1 MFGPGRELVARAR
14 SQVREDVRADPY
26 LLYILVGATLL
37 ASFWFWHRIPNFA
50 TRDERSRLLDAMV
63 PYGRV
68 LAEPSFQSLQ
78 EGVAWSRVPFGA
90 TLYVFGLAMLP
101 AVVYAILTGQADIFV
116 SVGFPDW
123 EFGYYPVWAE
133 TPRWVWTSSLVL
145 VRLFNV
151 AFAVGCVYLTY
162 RLGTAMADRFT
173 GRLAAIILTLTFGFL
188 TIAHEG
194 GEDMPALFFVLLAV
208 NLVYLYVQSGDV
220 AAFFAGSAAG
230 GAAIAFKL
238 TAAPVVLVVGAAH
251 LLRAVKSEEDTVD
264 ALLAPK
270 VVVGGA
276 TLGAVTIGL
285 GFPTLLVVG
294 PEPFIERVF
303 GGSMGRM
310 NHATG
315 PDAPIT
321 WWFLRG
327 YFSGMGLPLFFA
339 SVTGVLASVER
350 LRKRRESVYGTLL
363 VLLALSLYVLL
374 FSRWHDFRVHHLLPT
389 FPLLALLLARS
400 YTDARERW
408 QWDPRI
414 LRGAMAVLLVT
425 TAIYAGVGTL
435 GFASMPRD
443 QAEAW
448 LVENADEDDTMQ
460 ITRRSFQDAAVPHGM
475 GISHVFGRED
485 DGEVADP
492 CPEYIQLGYRD
503 MLYLQPGTYYRN
515 GEAQRTYVT
524 DLLTGEYNYEIAA
537 EFGTRPGRQ
546 RFGPV
551 PDDGP
556 VSSWVPNR
564 ATPGDYGDLL
574 RYGIVPQTDQF
585 ADEQELAAN
594 QYTVIL
600 ERTEPCTSPH
610 TAPF

>member
-1 MFGPGRELVARAR
+1 MFGPGRELVGRVK
-14 SQVREDVRADPY
+14 SQVYEDLRADPY
-26 LLYILVGATLL
+26 LPYILVAATLL
-37 ASFWFWHRIPNFA
+37 AGFWFWHRIPNFA

-68 LAEPSFQSLQ
+68 LADPSLESLR
-78 EGVAWSRVPFGA
+78 EGVGWSRVPFGA
-90 TLYVFGLAMLP
+90 TLYLFALAMVP
-101 AVVYAILTGQADIFV
+101 AVAYAILTGQADIFA
-116 SVGFPDW
+116 SVGFPSR
-123 EFGYYPVWAE
+123 EFGFYPVWAE

-162 RLGTAMADRFT
+162 RLGTAMADRAT
-173 GRLAAIILTLTFGFL
+173 GRLASVLLTLTFGFL

-194 GEDMPALFFVLLAV
+194 GEDMPALFFVLLALT
-208 NLVYLYVQSGDV
+208 LVYRYVETGDV
-220 AAFFAGSAAG
+220 TAFFAGSAAG

-251 LLRAVKSEEDTVD
+251 LFRALKAEDDTVEV
-264 ALLAPK
+264 LLAPK

-276 TLGAVTIGL
+276 TLGAVTIAL
-285 GFPTLLVVG
+285 GFPTLLLVG

-303 GGSMGRM
+303 GGSVGRM

-339 SVTGVLASVER
+339 SVAGVVASVAR
-350 LRKRRESVYGTLL
+350 LRERRTGVYGTGL
-363 VLLALSLYVLL
+363 VLLALALYVGM
-374 FSRWHDFRVHHLLPT
+374 FSQWQDFRVHHLLPT

-400 YTDARERW
+400 IEDFRGWNPEIAR
-408 QWDPRI
+408 PLVAI
-414 LRGAMAVLLVT
+414 LLVT
-425 TAIYAGVGTL
+425 TAVYAGVGTA
-435 GFASMPRD
+435 GFATMPRD

-448 LVENADEDDTMQ
+448 LVENSEEGDTMQ
-460 ITRRSFQDAAVPHGM
+460 ISRRSFQDAAVPHGM
-475 GISHVFGRED
+475 DINHVFGSEEE
-485 DGEVADP
+485 GERLDP

-503 MLYLQPGTYYRN
+503 LLYLRDDTYYRN
-515 GEAQRTYVT
+515 GEAQRAYVSG
-524 DLLTGEYNYEIAA
+524 LLTGEYNYEIAA
-537 EFGTRPGRQ
+537 EFGPRPGSS
-546 RFGPV
+546 RFGITPDSDAEPAEFV
-551 PDDGP
+551 PT
-556 VSSWVPNR
+556 R
-564 ATPGDYGDLL
+564 ATPGNYVELL
-574 RYGIVPQTDQF
+574 RYGVVPQTDQF

-600 ERTEPCTSPH
+600 ERTEPCTERH

>member
-1 MFGPGRELVARAR
+1 MFGPVRELVARAKA
-14 SQVREDVRADPY
+14 QVRGDLRADPY
-26 LLYILVGATLL
+26 LPYILVAATLL
-37 ASFWFWHRIPNFA
+37 SGFWFWHRIPNFA

-68 LAEPSFQSLQ
+68 LAEPSLESLR

-90 TLYVFGLAMLP
+90 TLYLFALAMLP
-101 AVVYAILTGQADIFV
+101 AVVYAVLTGQADIFA
-116 SVGFPDW
+116 SVGYPDW

-133 TPRWVWTSSLVL
+133 TPRWVWTSSLAL

-162 RLGTAMADRFT
+162 RLGTAIVDRFT
-173 GRLAAIILTLTFGFL
+173 GRLAAVLLTLTFGFL

-194 GEDMPALFFVLLAV
+194 GEDMPALFFVLLSL
-208 NLVYLYVQSGDV
+208 NLVYLYVENGDV

-238 TAAPVVLVVGAAH
+238 TAAPIVAVVGAAH
-251 LLRAVKSEEDTVD
+251 LLRAIRADEDTVEV
-264 ALLAPK
+264 LLAPK

-276 TLGAVTIGL
+276 ALGAVTIAL
-285 GFPTLLVVG
+285 GFPTLLLVG

-303 GGSMGRM
+303 GGSVGRM

-327 YFSGMGLPLFFA
+327 YFSGLGLPLFFA
-339 SVTGVLASVER
+339 SVAGVVASVAR
-350 LRKRRESVYGTLL
+350 LREHREGVYGTVL
-363 VLLALSLYVLL
+363 VLLTLGLYLLL

-389 FPLLALLLARS
+389 FPLLALLLAGSLADLRAWNPS
-400 YTDARERW
+400 VAR
-408 QWDPRI
+408 P
-414 LRGAMAVLLVT
+414 LMAVLLVT
-425 TAIYAGVGTL
+425 TAVYAGVGTL

-443 QAEAW
+443 EAEAW
-448 LVENADEDDTMQ
+448 LVQNADENDTMQ
-460 ITRRSFQDAAVPHGM
+460 ISRRSLQDAAVPHGM
-475 GISHVFGRED
+475 AISHVFGRED
-485 DGEVADP
+485 DGERADP
-492 CPEYIQLGYRD
+492 CPDYIQLGYRD
-503 MLYLQPGTYYRN
+503 MLYLRDDTYYRN
-515 GEAQRTYVT
+515 GEAQRAYVSG
-524 DLLTGEYNYEIAA
+524 LLTGEYNYEIVA
-537 EFGTRPGRQ
+537 EFGPRPGAPRVGITPDSDAEPSA
-546 RFGPV
+546 FV
-551 PDDGP
+551 PT
-556 VSSWVPNR
+556 R
-564 ATPGDYGDLL
+564 ATPGNYAELL
-574 RYGIVPQTDQF
+574 RYGVVPQTDQF

-600 ERTEPCTSPH
+600 ERTEPCTEAH